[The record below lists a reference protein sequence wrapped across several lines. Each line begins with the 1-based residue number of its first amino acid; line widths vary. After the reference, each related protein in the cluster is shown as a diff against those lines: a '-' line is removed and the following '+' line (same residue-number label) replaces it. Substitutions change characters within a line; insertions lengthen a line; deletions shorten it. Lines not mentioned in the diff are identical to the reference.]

1 MFKLRQLLSGSRQ
14 GRNDINRV
22 ITLLWLLILIGL
34 LSLAFPATVKILQND
49 WAGALTTIG
58 SGLFLAGAATLVGS
72 IIGFLFGVPKNNN
85 ETDGNKETSPSYQQ
99 TLYQPNTNLE
109 QISDWLT
116 KIIVGVGLVE
126 INKIIAFF
134 KFIGDYCGPAF
145 SNHPAGEIIAISIC
159 LHYTLV
165 GFVQGFL
172 LAYLWLPSA
181 FARARKNAEEIMKDK
196 EKDQ

>member
-1 MFKLRQLLSGSRQ
+1 MLKLKQLLSGSRR
-14 GRNDINRV
+14 GTNDINRV
-22 ITLLWLLILIGL
+22 ITLLWMLILIGL
-34 LSLAFPATVKILQND
+34 LSLIFPATVKILQND

-72 IIGFLFGVPKNNN
+72 ILGFLFGVPKNNN
-85 ETDGNKETSPSYQQ
+85 AKDEGKETSASHQQ
-99 TLYQPNTNLE
+99 FYQPNTNLE

-116 KIIVGVGLVE
+116 KIIVGIGLIE
-126 INKIIAFF
+126 ISKIISFF

-145 SNHPAGEIIAISIC
+145 SNHPAGEIIAVSIC

-172 LAYLWLPSA
+172 LAYLWLPAA
-181 FARARKNAEEIMKDK
+181 FARARKNAEEIMKDDDK
-196 EKDQ
+196 V